1 MGANLQRGVHDGEAP
16 TFRVQASA
24 RPLLVGQPLEEFAEA
39 RPQLAQFGEC
49 LAQVLAVVGPLNG
62 QRFVVVGRQLGIV
75 LFQHQH
81 RAVVKEAVEIA

>member
-1 MGANLQRGVHDGEAP
+1 
-16 TFRVQASA
+16 
-24 RPLLVGQPLEEFAEA
+24 
-39 RPQLAQFGEC
+39 
-49 LAQVLAVVGPLNG
+49 LAVVGPLNG